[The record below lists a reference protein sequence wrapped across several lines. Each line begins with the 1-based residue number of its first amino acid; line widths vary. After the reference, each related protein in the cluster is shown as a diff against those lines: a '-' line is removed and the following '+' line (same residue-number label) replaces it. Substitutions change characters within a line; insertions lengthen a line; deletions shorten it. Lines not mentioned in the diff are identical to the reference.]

1 MRDIDY
7 STWADYILDILDLY
21 PVTFAQALEVGAGN
35 CQISEYLNG
44 QFKNYYVSDLS
55 KDMLKMNEVQVNKVV
70 CDMSYLPFKREFDVI
85 FSIFD
90 SVNYLMTDEIFIKFL
105 KECKNLLSEDGII
118 TFDVSLEK
126 NSIKHLKS
134 LNRKGKYNGIKFKQT
149 SLYDKKNKIHKNI
162 MNIEV
167 QEKTYIETHK
177 QRIYEFEE
185 YFIFAE
191 EARLR
196 VIDCF
201 DCFTFDD
208 AKRNSERVQFVM
220 GKL

>member
-1 MRDIDY
+1 MRAIDY
-7 STWADYILDILDLY
+7 STWADYILDIIDLY
-21 PVTFAQALEVGAGN
+21 PITINRALEVGAGN
-35 CQISEYLNG
+35 CKISEYLTKH
-44 QFKNYYVSDLS
+44 FKNYYVSDLS
-55 KDMLKMNEVQVNKVV
+55 KDMLNSNDIQVNKVA
-70 CDMSYLPFKREFDVI
+70 CDMAALPFQKEFDII

-90 SVNYLMTDEIFIKFL
+90 SVNYLMTDDKFVQFL
-105 KECKNLLSEDGII
+105 TECNNVLSEDGII

-126 NSIKHLKS
+126 NSLKHLRS
-134 LNRKGKYNGIKFKQT
+134 LNRKGKYKGIRYKQT
-149 SLYDKKNKIHKNI
+149 SLYHKKNKIHKNI
-162 MNIEV
+162 MDIEIDK
-167 QEKTYIETHK
+167 KTYTEIHE

-191 EARLR
+191 EAGLR

-201 DCFTFDD
+201 DCFTFDN